1 MIAGFFGGVW
11 RSLSGAGLIIGALFF
26 AASLTPSLIPR
37 GPELQGVLG
46 GATFAAGYGIGVFL
60 DWLWGYLEL
69 PRGRAELRRTIVG
82 VAALIAAAIVGYYLW
97 HSAEWQDSIRLAMGM
112 EPVRTAH
119 PFTVGAIAVA
129 VAAVL
134 LVLARLVVG
143 FVGFVANRPSKLVS
157 RRIVRLVAGLAAV
170 AFLVSLANGL
180 LLSRAIRAADASFAA
195 LDALIEPDTSRPV
208 DPLMTGSE
216 ASLIAWEDL
225 GRRGREFVSTATD
238 ADEIEDIT
246 GRPAMRPIRV
256 FAGLTSAETPE
267 ERARLALDELIR
279 AGGFERSVL
288 IVAAPTGTGWMD
300 PAAMEPLEIL
310 HGGDVATVAVQYSYL
325 SSWISLL
332 IEPGYG
338 VEGAHQTFEAVYQY
352 WRELPPETRPRLYL
366 YGLSLGA
373 HSSEQ
378 SFNLLRI
385 AGEPF
390 DGALWVGPPYSTPMW
405 RQLTAER
412 NPGSPAIAPV
422 IGDGSTVRFA
432 TQYIPPEGA
441 AEWGPL
447 RIAYLQY
454 ASDPVVRFEW
464 ESWIHAPDWLKE
476 PRGPD
481 VSPDMRWF
489 PVVTFLQLALDNAI
503 ALHVP
508 MGFGHLYAPEHHVD
522 AWIEVTQPE
531 GWTPDAVADLKAL
544 LAAR

>member
-1 MIAGFFGGVW
+1 MIPRLFRNAW
-11 RSLSGAGLIIGALFF
+11 NSLSAAGLVLGALFF

-37 GPELQGVLG
+37 GPGLQGVLG
-46 GATFAAGYGIGVFL
+46 GATFVAGYGIGVFI

-69 PRGRAELRRTIVG
+69 PRGRAEVRR
-82 VAALIAAAIVGYYLW
+82 AIVGGAALVAGAIVAIFLW
-97 HSAEWQDSIRLAMGM
+97 RSADWQDSIRVAMGM
-112 EPVRTAH
+112 ETVGSAH

-134 LVLARLVVG
+134 IVLARLVTG
-143 FVGFVANRPSKLVS
+143 FVRFAADRPSKLVS
-157 RRIVRLVAGLAAV
+157 RRVVRLVAGLAAV
-170 AFLVSLANGL
+170 ALLVSLANGL

-195 LDALIEPDTSRPV
+195 LDALIEPDTARPEE
-208 DPLMTGSE
+208 PLMTGSA

-238 ADEIEDIT
+238 AAEIAEIT

-256 FAGLTSAETPE
+256 FAGLTSAETPG
-267 ERARLALDELIR
+267 ERARLALGELIR

-338 VEGAHQTFEAVYQY
+338 VEGAHQTFEAVYSY
-352 WRELPPETRPRLYL
+352 WKTLPPETRPRLYL

-385 AGEPF
+385 VGEPF

-412 NPGSPAIAPV
+412 NPGSPEIAPV

-432 TQYIPPEGA
+432 TQFVPPDGA
-441 AEWGPL
+441 AGWGPM
-447 RIAYLQY
+447 RIVYVQH

-464 ESWIHAPDWLKE
+464 DSWIHAPDWMRE
-476 PRGPD
+476 PRAPD

-503 ALHVP
+503 SLHVP
-508 MGFGHLYAPEHHVD
+508 MGFGHLYAPEDHVD
-522 AWIEVTQPE
+522 AWIQVTEPE
-531 GWTPDAVADLKAL
+531 GWTPEAVAALKARF
-544 LAAR
+544 AR